1 MLRNSQRPLRGR
13 ALLTAAALAAPLL
26 GMVSAGPAA
35 ADATTVADIA
45 RSQVGNSCS
54 PYYGCVYPSAWC
66 AEFSRW
72 VWNKAGANTSGLNA
86 AAASF
91 HSYGQRNGTLHTSGP
106 KVGDAVLWDDDG
118 SVSGEANHVSLVVG
132 VSADGTQI
140 QTVGGNESHKVSFKN
155 WFNWRTYVNPGA
167 GRALAFVSPSGLP
180 STPPTPPQPPA
191 SQAQWRAQVAVEA
204 GGVVYHAVRSADRTW
219 TGFGDVQD
227 VAGEVPGGIR
237 GVAEA
242 GVNGD
247 THVLAVGND
256 GRLYHTIRFAD
267 RTWAGFGDASW
278 AAAAPGN
285 ITQVSA
291 VSIGADLHVA
301 VVADGTVH
309 HSVRRA
315 DGTWTPFGTVGR
327 PGGAAVKKVVVAASG
342 SELQMVALSEGGV
355 LQHGRRHADGTWSA
369 FGDASAAGGAAE
381 AGITSVDDVA
391 VAGTGNGDLQLVITA
406 NGGTKQFH
414 GARYASGSWSGFNS
428 LAGVVPAAT
437 VTGVAA
443 AAVDNELQ
451 ALFVT
456 SDNRVLHTIR
466 HVNGTWDAAGSVNL
480 TGVPYG
486 RAGIAIT
493 GTYN

>member
-1 MLRNSQRPLRGR
+1 MSVTFTRR
-13 ALLTAAALAAPLL
+13 ALGSLTGAAIAASTLVALAAAPSYAATPGYQMPFSCGQSWL
-26 GMVSAGPAA
+26 GKTYSGHSPSTLAIDWTHGGS
-35 ADATTVADIA
+35 ATT
-45 RSQVGNSCS
+45 
-54 PYYGCVYPSAWC
+54 
-66 AEFSRW
+66 
-72 VWNKAGANTSGLNA
+72 LNQDVRA
-86 AAASF
+86 
-91 HSYGQRNGTLHTSGP
+91 
-106 KVGDAVLWDDDG
+106 
-118 SVSGEANHVSLVVG
+118 
-132 VSADGTQI
+132 SADGTVTTAVTLSGSYGKHVVIDHGGGHKTLYAHLNDYDVSAGTRVVRGQKI
-140 QTVGGNESHKVSFKN
+140 GVVGSTGNSSGPHLHYEQRYNGYVKQSVFNGTPFSMGSTLTSKN
-155 WFNWRTYVNPGA
+155 CQDT
-167 GRALAFVSPSGLP
+167 
-180 STPPTPPQPPA
+180 TPPPA
-191 SQAQWRAQVAVEA
+191 PQAQWRAQVAVEA
-204 GGVVYHAVRSADRTW
+204 GGVLYHAVRNADRTW
-219 TGFGDVQD
+219 TGFGNVQD
-227 VAGEVPGGIR
+227 AAGSVPGGAR
-237 GVAEA
+237 DVAEA

-247 THVLAVGND
+247 THVLAAGND
-256 GRLYHTIRFAD
+256 GRLYHSIRLAD
-267 RTWAGFGDASW
+267 RSWTEWGDASW
-278 AAAAPGN
+278 AAAAPAN
-285 ITQVSA
+285 VTQVSA

-391 VAGTGNGDLQLVITA
+391 VAGTGSGDLQLVITA

-414 GARYASGSWSGFNS
+414 GARYANGSWSGFNS
-428 LAGVVPAAT
+428 LAGIVPSAT
-437 VTGVAA
+437 VTEVAT
-443 AAVDNELQ
+443 AAVDGELQ

-466 HVNGTWDAAGSVNL
+466 HVNGTWDGTGSLDL

-493 GTYN
+493 GTYS